1 MDSVRAKQIWKSAV
15 TTEVLYQGSPVW
27 IENINSNN
35 TVEVTNMKT
44 KERMEVPAYLLV
56 ENTPART

>member
-1 MDSVRAKQIWKSAV
+1 MDSIRAKQIWKSSV

-35 TVEVTNMKT
+35 TVEVTNMET
-44 KERMEVPAYLLV
+44 KEKIEVPAYLLI
-56 ENTPART
+56 ENTPARM